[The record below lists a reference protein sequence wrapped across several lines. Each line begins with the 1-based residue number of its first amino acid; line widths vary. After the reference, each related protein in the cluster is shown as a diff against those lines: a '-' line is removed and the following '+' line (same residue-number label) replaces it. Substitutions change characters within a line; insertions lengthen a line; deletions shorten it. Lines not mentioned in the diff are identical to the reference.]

1 MAGTRCWALTVFW
14 LLAGMSSFAAASDDR
29 FESLMLMDIDEL
41 MHVPV
46 VTASRHAQASS
57 RAPAVITVLD
67 GEDLRRRGFR
77 SVGEALR
84 EVPGLHL
91 IDDGVGTYTVMRGV
105 GAGQRAYAR
114 TLKVMLDGQPLG
126 FRSDAT
132 QFLGP
137 ELVPLSLVERVEIV
151 RGPASALYGAD
162 AYLGVINV
170 ITRRSLPPARVKVQL
185 GQAEGADPSAGFDVL
200 ASSER
205 GDWQAVASAVFLDE
219 DRSGRTLPSSSPRA
233 AVFADTVSRTDHA
246 RPAGGYARVRHA
258 QENLDQRLVV
268 HVSELDSDGEFLDFG
283 ALTHRNRIHLVQQ
296 TFAWQGEWKPE
307 DDQRLH
313 WRVARAEGGVGE
325 GEQLTLGL
333 PGSHPERDLGYAA
346 WDLALEGQWEFAA
359 HHVVLGT
366 DGSWDEEEPFDVF
379 SVNEATGLRTQL
391 STPQPARLFRN
402 IGGFVQYQWQAP
414 DAPWLLALNWRHD
427 SHNRYG
433 EHDSYRVG
441 LTGEFSPRLLGK
453 LLYGTAFKAPNAF
466 QLYAQ
471 PLYTGD
477 SLGNVQL
484 LPERARTLE
493 GQLVWEAQRELW
505 LTFTAYTMAVD
516 RLIELQPFGVN
527 QRWSNRGEEEG
538 HGLESELRWR
548 LGHHRISAASVW
560 QQTQVRFEQPLLP
573 VVETSTASAP
583 RLLTRVDWRYALPET
598 EFGMSVRVVS
608 ERRASD
614 SNIDLNLRQAYTLP
628 SYAVARAHAFR
639 RIGGHRLGVVLDNL
653 ADAEWAEPGYG
664 GVDLPSPRRTL
675 WLSWAWQ
682 PAAPAGGQ

>member
-1 MAGTRCWALTVFW
+1 MVW
-14 LLAGMSSFAAASDDR
+14 LLAGMAPFSSASGDR

-41 MHVPV
+41 VHVPV

-67 GEDLRRRGFR
+67 GDDLRRRGFR

-84 EVPGLHL
+84 DVPGLHL

-170 ITRRSLPPARVKVQL
+170 ITRRSLPAVRLKTQL
-185 GQAEGADPSAGFDVL
+185 GSAEGASTSAGIDVL
-200 ASSER
+200 ASGST
-205 GDWQAVASAVFLDE
+205 GNWQAVAAAAFFDE
-219 DRSGRTLPSSSPRA
+219 DRSGRQLPASSPQA
-233 AVFADTVSRTDHA
+233 GSFTDVVTRSDHS
-246 RPAGGYARVRHA
+246 RPASAYARVHHT
-258 QENLDQRLVV
+258 QGNINQRLML
-268 HVSELDSDGEFLDFG
+268 HRSELDSDGEFLDFG

-296 TFAWQGEWKPE
+296 TLGWQGEWQPQPA
-307 DDQRLH
+307 QRLH
-313 WRVARAEGGVGE
+313 WRIARAEGGVGDSE
-325 GEQLTLGL
+325 ALTLGL
-333 PGSHPERDLGYAA
+333 PGSHPERDMGYAA
-346 WDLALEGQWEFAA
+346 WDLALEGQWESAA
-359 HHVVLGT
+359 HHVVVGS
-366 DGSWDEEEPFDVF
+366 DGSWDEEQPFDVF
-379 SVNEATGLRTQL
+379 SVNDVTGLRTQL
-391 STPQPARLFRN
+391 STPQPERLFRN
-402 IGGFVQYQWQAP
+402 LGGYVQYQWQSP

-441 LTGEFSPRLLGK
+441 VTGELSPRAHAK

-477 SLGNVQL
+477 SLGNVALQ
-484 LPERARTLE
+484 PERARTLE
-493 GQLVWEAQRELW
+493 GQLAWEARPELW
-505 LTFTAYTMAVD
+505 LTVTAYGMAVD

-538 HGLESELRWR
+538 SGFESELRWR
-548 LGHHRISAASVW
+548 LGHHRVSVASAW
-560 QQTQVRFEQPLLP
+560 QKTQVRIEEALLP
-573 VVETSTASAP
+573 VVEVATASAP
-583 RLLTRVDWRYALPET
+583 RVLTRIDWRYALPEA
-598 EFGMSVRVVS
+598 EVGLNVRAVS

-614 SNIDLNLRQAYTLP
+614 SNIDLNLRQVYTLP

-639 RIGGHRLGVVLDNL
+639 RIGGHRIGVVLDNL
-653 ADAEWAEPGYG
+653 AGAEWVEPGYG